1 MVFLIE
7 KMDSKNFRQV
17 LKQTFIKFTSRT
29 FFLSAVWVF
38 VAVFILI
45 RDGEAENQPA
55 ALMCIGCAVATTL
68 VYCITRSREK
78 QFKIKFGNL
87 EFTAEDSSNHK

>member
-1 MVFLIE
+1 ME
-7 KMDSKNFRQV
+7 HNTFRHIA
-17 LKQTFIKFTSRT
+17 KQTFVKFTSRT

-45 RDGEAENQPA
+45 RDGEAENRPA

-87 EFTAEDSSNHK
+87 EFSAEDSSNHK